1 MHRMLQMYR
10 RYAMRR
16 LAPLYSLGSIY
27 LKVSSFSCV
36 MCLHSVI
43 STGIDMQ
50 ITAINRWNFLQLLVV
65 T

>member
-1 MHRMLQMYR
+1 
-10 RYAMRR
+10 MRR
-16 LAPLYSLGSIY
+16 LAPLYSFGSIY